1 MNTNTSEPNRR
12 ADAAAFA
19 ATHQLFDMQA
29 VAFRELQELNM
40 SAARAAIDALTA
52 WQSLAGAWHAPAA
65 SSRAS
70 TDLQQLL
77 ADYPRRATEI
87 CMRASEAWVA
97 ACTEQLRFCTEATR
111 AAVEQTARLARR

>member
-1 MNTNTSEPNRR
+1 MNASDPTRR
-12 ADAAAFA
+12 ADTSSFA
-19 ATHQLFDMQA
+19 ASQQLLEMQA
-29 VAFRELQELNM
+29 VTFRELQELNM
-40 SAARAAIDALTA
+40 TTARAAIEALTA
-52 WQSLAGAWHAPAA
+52 WQSLAGAWHAPTA

-70 TDLQQLL
+70 TDLQQVL

-111 AAVEQTARLARR
+111 AAIEQTARLGRR

>member
-1 MNTNTSEPNRR
+1 MNASDPTRR
-12 ADAAAFA
+12 ADPASSAASRE
-19 ATHQLFDMQA
+19 LLEMQA
-29 VAFRELQELNM
+29 VTFRVLQELNL
-40 SAARAAIDALTA
+40 STARAAVDARTA

-65 SSRAS
+65 SARAS
-70 TDLQQLL
+70 TDLQQVL

-111 AAVEQTARLARR
+111 DALEQTARLGRR